1 MDPNTLER
9 RCPRL
14 GGQINFSYCLTC
26 GNQKGPCFKIF
37 DCWWESFDVVEYLKK
52 RLSTEQ
58 FTELAGGRP
67 IPKMTSLLEIIEQA
81 RQNIKSSKK

>member
-1 MDPNTLER
+1 M
-9 RCPRL
+9 
-14 GGQINFSYCLTC
+14 
-26 GNQKGPCFKIF
+26 
-37 DCWWESFDVVEYLKK
+37 VEYLKK